1 MTTHVAEETSR
12 VRKFQ
17 LSTNQE
23 EQTKNHQ
30 AAGILLQ
37 RPLDRCQGRTEEFLM
52 EGRGPNFVSE
62 NITETFITEKR
73 NSVTEWSVRNPPST
87 SPVDIT
93 FNRPLS

>member
-30 AAGILLQ
+30 AARILLH

-62 NITETFITEKR
+62 NITETFITEKNKFGYR
-73 NSVTEWSVRNPPST
+73 MECPEPSQHLP
-87 SPVDIT
+87 SRYHIQ
-93 FNRPLS
+93 